1 MPYKHIRPSQFYRS
15 YFRAYVG
22 HQVKRVTEAVATD
35 CIAGCPIDSGDLV
48 ETIRTSYPGQLRGLV
63 RVGGSYGFAIDVDYW
78 ASVEYGSA
86 PHIIESHGPWSLHN
100 DETDEYFGRVVH
112 HPGTPAQPFM
122 RPALFRR
129 RRLLKAS
136 R

>member
-1 MPYKHIRPSQFYRS
+1 MPYKHIRPNQLYRS

-22 HQVKRVTEAVATD
+22 SQVRRVTEAVAED
-35 CIAGCPIDSGDLV
+35 AIAGCPIDSGDLV
-48 ETIRTSYPGQLRGLV
+48 ETIRTRYPGGLRGLV
-63 RVGGSYGFAIDVDYW
+63 VVGGSHGFAVNVDYW
-78 ASVEYGSA
+78 AAVEYGSE
-86 PHIIESHGPWSLHN
+86 PHLIVSHGSWSLHN

-129 RRLLKAS
+129 RRLLRAS